1 MTIKEELLQS
11 LLEIAEHPENEFD
24 KFIKENKETLYI
36 MSEKHLSYICHIR
49 KNAKKLCKI
58 IPYKREEI
66 QSLIANEE
74 VSVYNLVA
82 QLEDQYNI
90 ADYYF
95 TISRGEKY

>member
-1 MTIKEELLQS
+1 MTGKEEILQT
-11 LLEIAEHPENEFD
+11 LLEITDNPENEFD

-36 MSEKHLSYICHIR
+36 MSEKHLSYIYQIR
-49 KNAKKLCKI
+49 KKAKKLCSI

-66 QSLIANEE
+66 QLLIDTKE

-95 TISRGEKY
+95 TISRGEEY